1 MTKIY
6 LIRHGEASGNQ
17 ELRYLGITDAPL
29 TAHGRAQ
36 AMELGASF
44 ADIPIVA
51 VYSSPLQRA
60 ADTATAIAEPHG
72 LTVNTIQ
79 NLREMD
85 FGTWEDHTRSA
96 VRAQDPTALAQW
108 ELGDPDATPPGG
120 ESAAA
125 VMARVVPVLR
135 DLAHTHR
142 HQAIAVI
149 THVTPIKLA
158 ICAALNLPP
167 RSVRGMWLDTAAISL
182 LEWEI
187 MDQPLTPSTATAHD
201 AVNAPPPQ
209 GQPAPERRSLRLFN
223 ARHPDR

>member
-36 AMELGASF
+36 AAELGAAF

-60 ADTATAIAEPHG
+60 ADTAAAIAVPHG
-72 LTVNTIQ
+72 LEVSTNP

-85 FGTWEDHTRSA
+85 FGAWEDRTRSA
-96 VRAQDPTALAQW
+96 VREEDPTALAQW
-108 ELGDPDATPPGG
+108 EQGDPDATPPGG

-135 DLAHTHR
+135 GLAHTHR
-142 HQAIAVI
+142 HQAIAVV

-187 MDQPLTPSTATAHD
+187 MDQPMTRSTAMAND
-201 AVNAPPPQ
+201 ASIASSDQ
-209 GQPAPERRSLRLFN
+209 EQPAPERRSLRLFN

>member
-17 ELRYLGITDAPL
+17 ELRYLGSTDAPL

-36 AMELGASF
+36 AQELGASF

-60 ADTATAIAEPHG
+60 ADTAAAIAAPHG
-72 LTVNTIQ
+72 LAVSTIRD
-79 NLREMD
+79 LREMD
-85 FGTWEDHTRSA
+85 FGAWEDRTRSA

-120 ESAAA
+120 ESAAV

-135 DLAHTHR
+135 GLADTHR
-142 HQAIAVI
+142 HQAIAVV

-187 MDQPLTPSTATAHD
+187 MDQPLTPSTAMAPD
-201 AVNAPPPQ
+201 AASPPSAPAP
-209 GQPAPERRSLRLFN
+209 PAPERRSLRLFN